1 MDRMPFLDRLAGIF
15 ASTVTKA
22 DPPAEPVTLTDPLAS
37 FLFGALPT
45 LSDMSVRP
53 KSAMT
58 VPAVASAVELIAEA
72 VGTLPVKLFVRNA
85 EGRAAD
91 AKHPAFRLAHDEA
104 NDWTSAAELRTQLTH
119 YALLNDKGGFALA
132 NRVNGGVVE
141 FIRRIA
147 KSSKRAATA
156 ASATPLSFAVRSP
169 DVCCS
174 MAITVFKWDMDV
186 KTVLD
191 LAMGIT
197 HFGGRGRPS
206 PATL

>member
-1 MDRMPFLDRLAGIF
+1 MTFLDRLASIF
-15 ASTVTKA
+15 APTVTKA

-45 LSDMSVRP
+45 LSNMSVTP

-104 NDWTSAAELRTQLTH
+104 NDTQLAH
-119 YALLNDKGGFALA
+119 DALLNDKGGFALA
-132 NRVNGGVVE
+132 NRVNGRVVE

-147 KSSKRAATA
+147 RSSKRAATA
-156 ASATPLSFAVRSP
+156 ASATPLSFAVR
-169 DVCCS
+169 V
-174 MAITVFKWDMDV
+174 ARHLL
-186 KTVLD
+186 LD
-191 LAMGIT
+191 GHHRVQAG
-197 HFGGRGRPS
+197 HGREDGSRPGNGHH
-206 PATL
+206 PFRG